1 MKKKKDKAVAVKY
14 TPVYPAPF
22 ILAKGEGR
30 LAARI
35 KEIAKDSD
43 IHIVEDPELGSRLFD
58 LEIGNFIP
66 EALYGV
72 LARILAFVYE
82 TEGKQ
87 VK

>member
-1 MKKKKDKAVAVKY
+1 MKKHKDKAVGVTY

-22 ILAKGEGR
+22 VVAKGEGR

-35 KEIAKDSD
+35 KEIARESD
-43 IHIVEDPELGSRLFD
+43 IRIVEDPELGSRLFE

-82 TEGKQ
+82 AEGKQ